1 MTTGLLRTDADRP
14 AVDIPL
20 VSRSQPRLEYQPFG
34 TFRLFLAV
42 MVVVSHSALLGG
54 KPIYQVV
61 EPWGFGNTAVMVFF
75 VLSGYIIA
83 EALGS
88 FYAGRVGSFLL
99 NRSLRI
105 IPPYLTAL
113 LVSALVHYWLYSAGT
128 LAFVDYD
135 AVPAGTFSGQNLLHN
150 LVAIVWVYPLTY
162 FESVPPYLFVRYLW
176 AVRVEVHFYIA
187 AAVIYAWQRRNV
199 LPLAFLFFAGWWIV
213 AFMTGKGN
221 IYYFMFAPHF
231 LLGVSLRYLYRGYP
245 AARFAVAISFILAL
259 IHYASYVGRNAQA
272 LVAAPTVL
280 YALFVLGVFVLAKLR
295 VGATARRVDRWLGDL
310 SYPVYLNHYVVTIAV
325 ISLVRARNVWVFLMC
340 IPLSL
345 AASWLVAQLT
355 EPLTRG
361 LRTRIR
367 GVALG

>member
-1 MTTGLLRTDADRP
+1 MTTGALPAEAERP
-14 AVDIPL
+14 AVD
-20 VSRSQPRLEYQPFG
+20 VSAVSKSQPRLEYQPFG
-34 TFRLFLAV
+34 TFRLFLAL

-54 KPIYQVV
+54 KTIYDVV

-99 NRSLRI
+99 NRALRI
-105 IPPYLTAL
+105 VPPYLTAL
-113 LVSALVHYWLYSAGT
+113 MVAVAIHYWLYSTGT
-128 LAFVDYD
+128 LSLVDYD
-135 AVPAGTFSGQNLLHN
+135 ALPAGAFSGRNLLHN
-150 LVAIVWVYPLTY
+150 VVAIAWVFPLTY
-162 FESVPPYLFVRYLW
+162 FEPIPPYLFVRYLW
-176 AVRVEVHFYIA
+176 AVRVEVHFYLA
-187 AAVIYAWQRRNV
+187 AALIYAWQRRSV
-199 LPLAFLFFAGWWIV
+199 LPLAFLFFATWWVV
-213 AFMTGKGN
+213 AFMTGRGN

-245 AARFAVAISFILAL
+245 AAKFAVAVSFVLAL
-259 IHYASYVGRNAQA
+259 IHYANYVGRNADA

-280 YALFVLGVFVLAKLR
+280 YALFVITVFLLAKTR
-295 VGATARRVDRWLGDL
+295 VGPAARRIDRWFGDL

-325 ISLVRARNVWVFLMC
+325 MSLVKARNVWVFLMC

-345 AASWLVAQLT
+345 AVSWLVAQLT

-361 LRTRIR
+361 VRTRIR

>member
-1 MTTGLLRTDADRP
+1 
-14 AVDIPL
+14 
-20 VSRSQPRLEYQPFG
+20 
-34 TFRLFLAV
+34 

-54 KPIYQVV
+54 KPIYDVV
-61 EPWGFGNTAVMVFF
+61 QPWGFGNIAVMVFF

-88 FYAGRVGSFLL
+88 FYAGRVGAFLL
-99 NRSLRI
+99 NRALRI
-105 IPPYLTAL
+105 VPPYLTAL
-113 LVSALVHYWLYSAGT
+113 LVSVLVHYWLYSAGRLSLIDYAT
-128 LAFVDYD
+128 LPV
-135 AVPAGTFSGQNLLHN
+135 GMLSRQNILHN
-150 LVAIVWVYPLTY
+150 AVAIAWVYPLTY
-162 FESVPPYLFVRYLW
+162 FEPIPPYLFVRYLW

-187 AAVIYAWQRRNV
+187 AAVIYSWQRRSI
-199 LPLAFLFFAGWWIV
+199 LPLAFLFFAAWWAV
-213 AFMTGKGN
+213 AFMTGRGN

-245 AARFAVAISFILAL
+245 AARFAVTVSFILAL
-259 IHYASYVGRNAQA
+259 IHYANYVGRNAEA
-272 LVAAPTVL
+272 LIAAPTVL
-280 YALFVLGVFVLAKLR
+280 YALFVVGVFVLANVR
-295 VGATARRVDRWLGDL
+295 VGAAARRIDRWLGDL

-325 ISLVRARNVWVFLMC
+325 MSLVRARNVWVFLMC

-361 LRTRIR
+361 MRTRIR